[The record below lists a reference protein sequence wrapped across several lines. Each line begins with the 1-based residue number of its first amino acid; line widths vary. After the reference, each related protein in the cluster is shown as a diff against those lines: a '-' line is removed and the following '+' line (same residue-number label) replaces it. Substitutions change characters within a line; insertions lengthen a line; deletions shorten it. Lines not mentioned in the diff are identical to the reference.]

1 MGGRRERLS
10 LVLTSAEKSL
20 VEQLAEVEGGLSLAA
35 TIRRLIRQA
44 ARQHGLEPYSRSQ
57 RVSEGTIVTRRETS
71 DVGRDGINGQ
81 SS

>member
-1 MGGRRERLS
+1 MSGRRQRLS
-10 LVLTSAEKSL
+10 LVLTSGEKSL

-57 RVSEGTIVTRRETS
+57 RGSERTTATREGTS
-71 DVGRDGINGQ
+71 NVGREGINGY